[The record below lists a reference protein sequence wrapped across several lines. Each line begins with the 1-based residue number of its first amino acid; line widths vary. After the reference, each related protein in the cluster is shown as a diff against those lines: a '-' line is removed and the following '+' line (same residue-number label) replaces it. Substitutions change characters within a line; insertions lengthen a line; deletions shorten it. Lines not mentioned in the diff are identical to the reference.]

1 MKLSA
6 IAHTYLGLNSQEI
19 RKFSQDDVYSS
30 DDLNKDLSLG
40 GKDAN
45 RPHKEKYKV
54 YAGDVVMHLMSNQAA
69 VVSQKSDG
77 KIISQRIMKLDID
90 PRKVNNWYLCYLLNE
105 SNTIKHQAFQA
116 MEGSILR
123 HLAISNIRDFSIE
136 LPPLQRQKEI
146 GEMYRKYLINER
158 LLEVKK
164 QLIRKSDLNVLN
176 KMNNDKENENG

>member
-54 YAGDVVMHLMSNQAA
+54 YALS
-69 VVSQKSDG
+69 
-77 KIISQRIMKLDID
+77 
-90 PRKVNNWYLCYLLNE
+90 
-105 SNTIKHQAFQA
+105 
-116 MEGSILR
+116 
-123 HLAISNIRDFSIE
+123 
-136 LPPLQRQKEI
+136 
-146 GEMYRKYLINER
+146 LIH
-158 LLEVKK
+158 
-164 QLIRKSDLNVLN
+164 I
-176 KMNNDKENENG
+176 